1 MQKVKEWSLSWEEIK
16 FLLFNKKRCR
26 ICGIKMKKITSEE
39 YIGIKKWGVFNT
51 PSDREAYEIKFFYY
65 CTKCDKKY
73 SLEELASKN

>member
-1 MQKVKEWSLSWEEIK
+1 
-16 FLLFNKKRCR
+16 
-26 ICGIKMKKITSEE
+26 MKKITSEE